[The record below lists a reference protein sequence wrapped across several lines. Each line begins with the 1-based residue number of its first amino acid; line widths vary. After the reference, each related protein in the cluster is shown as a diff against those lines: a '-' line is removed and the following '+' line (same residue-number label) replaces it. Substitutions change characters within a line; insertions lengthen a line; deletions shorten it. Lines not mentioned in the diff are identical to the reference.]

1 MKKGIG
7 KKKWVIGDGYLPRKS
22 HGEFISHES
31 ICVLNTGHKNAH
43 IKITIYFEDREPLPD
58 FEATCKAQRTNH
70 IRMEK
75 MKDKQGRTIPR
86 GVPYAIKVESSSPVI
101 VQHTRLDTSQ
111 AELSLMTT
119 MGFPVP

>member
-1 MKKGIG
+1 MEKGTG
-7 KKKWVIGDGYLPRKS
+7 KKIWLIGDGYLPPKS
-22 HGEFISHES
+22 HGEFVSHES
-31 ICVLNTGHKNAH
+31 ICVLNTGHENAH
-43 IKITIYFEDREPLPD
+43 IKITVYFEDREPMED
-58 FEATCKAQRTNH
+58 FEAICKAQRTNH

-75 MKDKQGRTIPR
+75 MKDKLGRTIPR

-119 MGFPVP
+119 MGFPVS